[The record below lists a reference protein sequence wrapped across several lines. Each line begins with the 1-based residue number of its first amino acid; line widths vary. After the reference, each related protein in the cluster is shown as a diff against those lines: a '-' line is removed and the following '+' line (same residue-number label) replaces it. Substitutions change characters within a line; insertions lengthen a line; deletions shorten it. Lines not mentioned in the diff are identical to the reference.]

1 MTKILITGGA
11 GAIGSNLANTLVS
24 QHEVV
29 CLDNLTS
36 GHPWLL
42 DPQVRLVKGDIEQ
55 IDQCI
60 TERDFTHVFHLAA
73 FFANQ
78 NSVDHPFEDMRVN
91 INGTLTVLEFARQ
104 CKELPRFTF
113 ASAGCSVYDK
123 KSPLPL
129 QEEYPVT
136 LHHDTPYQ
144 ISKMTGEMY
153 CSWFNHYYD
162 LPTVAFRFFNSY
174 GPNEIPGRYRNVI
187 PNFFWW
193 AMEGRSLPITGTGHE
208 TRDFIFVQ
216 DLVAGLIAGGFS
228 KVSGE
233 VFNLGTSIETRVI
246 DLATRINRL
255 TGNKS
260 AVEYKPR
267 RDWDHSEKKA
277 AAISKAREQLG
288 WEPSVRIEE
297 GLERTWAWFQ
307 DNRERIAKT
316 VTALVA

>member
-36 GHPWLL
+36 GYPWLL
-42 DPQVRLVKGDIEQ
+42 DPKVRLVQGDIEHIEQ
-55 IDQCI
+55 HI
-60 TERDFTHVFHLAA
+60 EARDFTHIFHLAA

-78 NSVDHPFEDMRVN
+78 NSVDHPFEDLRVN
-91 INGTLTVLEFARQ
+91 IKGTLAVLEFARR
-104 CKELPRFTF
+104 CKSLPRFIF

-123 KSPLPL
+123 KNPLPL
-129 QEEYPVT
+129 REEYPIT

-153 CSWFNHYYD
+153 CSWFHSYHG

-174 GPNEIPGRYRNVI
+174 GPGEVPGCYRNVI

-193 AMEGRSLPITGTGHE
+193 AMDRRPLPITGTGHE
-208 TRDFIFVQ
+208 TRDFIFVG

-228 KVSGE
+228 NVAGE
-233 VFNLGTSIETRVI
+233 VFNLGTSVQTEII
-246 DLATRINRL
+246 DLAQSINKL
-255 TGNKS
+255 AGNQ
-260 AVEYKPR
+260 AGIEYKPR

-277 AAISKAREQLG
+277 ADIAKAKAGLN
-288 WEPSVRIEE
+288 WEPRVRMEE
-297 GLERTWAWFQ
+297 GLERTWGWFV
-307 DNRERIAKT
+307 DKRPRIAET
-316 VTALVA
+316 VAALVG